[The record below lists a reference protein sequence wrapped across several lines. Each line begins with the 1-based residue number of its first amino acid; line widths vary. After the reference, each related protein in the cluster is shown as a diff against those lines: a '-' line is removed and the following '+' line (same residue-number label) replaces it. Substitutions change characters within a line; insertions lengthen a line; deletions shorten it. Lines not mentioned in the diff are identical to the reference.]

1 MLTKLEAV
9 NIVLNSIGETPVSSL
24 ASGLPDA
31 EEAEAKL
38 NMTALEVL
46 SKGWHQNLERGLV
59 LSRQASGEIIIPN
72 HYLRVDTV
80 EEDKHI
86 NVIVREQA
94 GRRKLFDAI
103 NHKFKFDKDLKCDVI
118 VSIDYEGLTF
128 ELQNYIAQRAARKF
142 QESVMGS
149 AQLDNFAVRQEGEA
163 YAALLDSESET
174 EDNNIL
180 RDSPHVAY
188 ATHRNHA
195 YSGR

>member
-9 NIVLNSIGETPVSSL
+9 NIILNSIGETPVSSL

-38 NMTALEVL
+38 DATSLEVQ
-46 SKGWHQNLERGLV
+46 SKGWHQNVERGLY
-59 LSRQASGEIIIPN
+59 LSRQSSNEIIIPD

-80 EEDKHI
+80 DEDVHI
-86 NVIVREQA
+86 NVTIREQN
-94 GRRKLFDAI
+94 GRRKMFDVI

-118 VSIDYEGLTF
+118 VSIAFEGLTF
-128 ELQNYIAQRAARKF
+128 EMQNYIAQRAARKF

-149 AQLDNFAVRQEGEA
+149 AQLDNFMVRQEQEA
-163 YAALLDSESET
+163 YASLLDAEAET

-180 RDSPHVAY
+180 RDSAHVAY
-188 ATHRNHA
+188 ATSRYHA